1 MLKSKIF
8 AITVVLTF
16 LGGSAMAQNSHTY
29 QGGPKSD
36 SPSHGI
42 QPPATSNT
50 LNMDTSKPSKK
61 TKASKASGERHIHE
75 GHTYQGGPKTGVP
88 HAK

>member
-1 MLKSKIF
+1 MIQSKII
-8 AITVVLTF
+8 AIAVMLAF
-16 LGGSAMAQNSHTY
+16 PLGPAMAQSSHTY

-42 QPPATSNT
+42 QPSTAPNS

-61 TKASKASGERHIHE
+61 AKKASGERHIHQ
-75 GHTYQGGPKTGVP
+75 GHTYQGGPKTEVP